1 MVAEPLLLVPAWDVG
16 TGPLPHEGQPLLVGR
31 PEASPGAF
39 QKAGS
44 MTHLLLLGL
53 GSVGPDPHSAWQDPY
68 DLTVSHPR
76 ASDLTACSLP
86 SQSTDARL
94 LHPMAWW
101 TPSGCS
107 PTWAWHPEVSWGLSS
122 CGTGASHSICQLSA
136 LREHA
141 SVLPQAP
148 AWTHSGQAGPPAS
161 PLSRATTSARAHGF
175 LLLTVDFT
183 PLILSRWY
191 LPPGLE
197 DLPAC
202 LASLQQRCL
211 SSLRFTLCP
220 V

>member
-1 MVAEPLLLVPAWDVG
+1 MQTPPPAWG
-16 TGPLPHEGQPLLVGR
+16 HPSAGPLPKKLLDE
-31 PEASPGAF
+31 EASGVFCCP
-39 QKAGS
+39 S
-44 MTHLLLLGL
+44 L
-53 GSVGPDPHSAWQDPY
+53 GSVGPDPHSAQQDPC

-76 ASDLTACSLP
+76 ASDLTARSLP
-86 SQSTDARL
+86 SQNADARL
-94 LHPMAWW
+94 LHPTARW

-122 CGTGASHSICQLSA
+122 CGAGASHSICQLSA
-136 LREHA
+136 QMTCQHPA
-141 SVLPQAP
+141 PGP

-161 PLSRATTSARAHGF
+161 PLYRATTSARACGF

-202 LASLQQRCL
+202 PASLQQWCL
-211 SSLRFTLCP
+211 SGLWFTLSP